1 MKRRMRTF
9 LAALLLAP
17 ALILNANAFGTE
29 SDNAILNPSRPVAGS
44 CWIYFAGRW
53 ILVPC

>member
-1 MKRRMRTF
+1 MMRKMRTF
-9 LAALLLAP
+9 LAALLMAP
-17 ALILNANAFGTE
+17 ALMLNANAFTTE
-29 SDNAILNPSRPVAGS
+29 TGDATLNPSQPVAGS